1 MSEFKTY
8 FRQATR
14 PFRSDLLTAA
24 FSAAA
29 VSVAAVCLLGVSGW
43 FLAGAAIAGAAGG
56 VAVQMFNYLLP
67 SAAIRFLAIARTLL
81 RYVERYSGHAAALRA
96 LAVVRPHLFAR
107 IAAADPQHT
116 LKLSRGET
124 SARFVQDITV
134 LENRLVAGSAP
145 ASAIGGII
153 AALGLSLFLS
163 PWAAVIFIAGLGAT
177 LGVSMWLGQKTAR
190 NDQAQREQAI
200 LGGLKQRFF
209 EILPLTPD
217 IAAYDLSE
225 RLLADMA
232 AREGD
237 LAAAKSG
244 QISLDG
250 LIQSVSLV
258 VMGVTLAV
266 LFLTH
271 RGHDLPLLALAVLAV
286 TVGFE
291 SSAPL
296 LKAFAQKRIFDE
308 AESRVAD
315 LYDQAMP
322 RTTDTHAPLTDG
334 WLTVGGHQ
342 SFRLD
347 RDTRLLISGASGAG
361 KTRLIEMLM
370 GLRPADANLGQFDRS
385 LFAPSPQDATP
396 LNGTIRDN
404 LKMAFSAESLKTRS
418 KAELDAM
425 MIAALSDAQLTSKP
439 LDLWIGDGG
448 VSLSGGEKKRLGIAR
463 ALLRDAAILILDEP
477 TEGLDAATE
486 ARLIASLEARL
497 IADHRGLILISHKP
511 APRRLC
517 REVLNMD

>member
-1 MSEFKTY
+1 MSAFKIY
-8 FRQATR
+8 FKQATR
-14 PFRSDLLTAA
+14 PFRSDLMTAGL
-24 FSAAA
+24 SAAA
-29 VSVAAVCLLGVSGW
+29 VSIAAVCLLGVSGW

-107 IAAADPQHT
+107 IATADPQAT

-134 LENRLVAGSAP
+134 LENRLVAQSAP
-145 ASAIGGII
+145 ASAMGGII
-153 AALGLSLFLS
+153 AAIALSLFLS
-163 PWAAVIFIAGLGAT
+163 PWAAVIFIAGLGVTIGA
-177 LGVSMWLGQKTAR
+177 GIWLGQKTAR
-190 NDQAQREQAI
+190 NDQTQREQAI

-225 RLLADMA
+225 RLMADMA
-232 AREGD
+232 AREYD
-237 LAAAKSG
+237 LVSAKSG
-244 QISLDG
+244 QISRDG

-271 RGHDLPLLALAVLAV
+271 RGHDLPLLALAVLAI

-296 LKAFAQKRIFDE
+296 LKAFAQKRVFDE
-308 AESRVAD
+308 AETRVAD
-315 LYDQAMP
+315 LYDQAIP
-322 RTTDTHAPLTDG
+322 HTTDTYAPLTDG
-334 WLTVGGHQ
+334 LLTIGGQ
-342 SFRLD
+342 NYRLGH
-347 RDTRLLISGASGAG
+347 DTRLLISGASGAG
-361 KTRLIEMLM
+361 KTRRIEILM
-370 GLRPADANLGQFDRS
+370 GLRPADANMGQFSRS
-385 LFAPSPQDATP
+385 LFSLSPQDATP

-404 LKMAFSAESLKTRS
+404 LMMAFSAEALKTCS
-418 KAELDAM
+418 KTELDARM
-425 MIAALSDAQLTSKP
+425 VAALSDAQLTSKS
-439 LDLWIGDGG
+439 LDMWIGDGG
-448 VSLSGGEKKRLGIAR
+448 VTLSGGEKKRLGIAR
-463 ALLRDAAILILDEP
+463 ALLRDAPVLILDEP
-477 TEGLDAATE
+477 TEGLDADTE
-486 ARLIASLEARL
+486 NRLINALETRLIAEQ
-497 IADHRGLILISHKP
+497 RGLILISHKP

>member
-1 MSEFKTY
+1 MSAFKT
-8 FRQATR
+8 FFKQAIR
-14 PFRSDLLTAA
+14 PFRSDLLTASL
-24 FSAAA
+24 SAGA

-81 RYVERYSGHAAALRA
+81 RYVERYSGHAAALRT
-96 LAVVRPHLFAR
+96 LAVVRPHLFSR

-134 LENRLVAGSAP
+134 LENRLVAQSAP

-153 AALGLSLFLS
+153 AAILLCLFLS
-163 PWAAVIFIAGLGAT
+163 PWAAVIFIAGLGVT
-177 LGVSMWLGQKTAR
+177 LGAGLWLSQKTAR
-190 NDQAQREQAI
+190 HDQAQREQAI
-200 LGGLKQRFF
+200 MGGLKQRFF

-244 QISLDG
+244 QTSLDG

-271 RGHDLPLLALAVLAV
+271 RGHDLPLLALAALSV

-308 AESRVAD
+308 AETRVAS
-315 LYDQAMP
+315 LYDQA
-322 RTTDTHAPLTDG
+322 APHIEKPDDIITGGVLTFKG
-334 WLTVGGHQ
+334 Q

-347 RDTRLLISGASGAG
+347 RHTRLLISGASGAG
-361 KTRLIEMLM
+361 KTRLVETLM
-370 GLRPADANLGQFDRS
+370 GLRPVGADMGQFDRG
-385 LFAPSPQDATP
+385 LFALSPQDATP
-396 LNGTIRDN
+396 LNGTILDN
-404 LKMAFSAESLKTRS
+404 LKMAFSAEALKTRS

-425 MIAALSDAQLTSKP
+425 MIAALSDAQLTSKA

-448 VSLSGGEKKRLGIAR
+448 VTLSGGEKKRLGIAR
-463 ALLRDAAILILDEP
+463 ALLRDAPILILDEP
-477 TEGLDAATE
+477 TEGLDAETE
-486 ARLIASLEARL
+486 TRLIDALEARL
-497 IADHRGLILISHKP
+497 TNEQRGLILISHKP
-511 APRRLC
+511 APRHLC
-517 REVLNMD
+517 RDVLNMD

>member
-1 MSEFKTY
+1 MSAFKTY
-8 FRQATR
+8 FKQATR
-14 PFRSDLLTAA
+14 PFRSDLMTAGL
-24 FSAAA
+24 SAAA

-43 FLAGAAIAGAAGG
+43 FLAGAAIAGAVGG

-96 LAVVRPHLFAR
+96 LAVVRPHLFSR
-107 IAAADPQHT
+107 IAAADPQYT

-134 LENRLVAGSAP
+134 LENRLVAQSAP

-153 AALGLSLFLS
+153 AAVSLSLFLS
-163 PWAAVIFIAGLGAT
+163 PWAAAIFIAGLGVT
-177 LGVSMWLGQKTAR
+177 LGAGMWLGQKTAR
-190 NDQAQREQAI
+190 HDQAQREQAI

-296 LKAFAQKRIFDE
+296 LKAFGQKRVFDE
-308 AESRVAD
+308 AETRVAD

-322 RTTDTHAPLTDG
+322 HTTNSKASLTEG
-334 WLTVGGHQ
+334 LLTAKVQ

-361 KTRLIEMLM
+361 KTRLVETLM
-370 GLRPADANLGQFDRS
+370 GLRPAEANQGQFDRR
-385 LFAPSPQDATP
+385 LFALSPQDATP

-404 LKMAFSAESLKTRS
+404 LKMAFSTEALKTYS

-425 MIAALSDAQLTSKP
+425 MIAALSDAQLTLKP

-448 VSLSGGEKKRLGIAR
+448 VTLSGGEKKRLGIAR
-463 ALLRDAAILILDEP
+463 ALLRDAPILILDEP
-477 TEGLDAATE
+477 TEGLDAMTE
-486 ARLIASLEARL
+486 TRLIDALETRL
-497 IADHRGLILISHKP
+497 NAEPRGLILISHKP

-517 REVLNMD
+517 RDALNMD